1 MKKNRLV
8 RFTSGLVIA
17 LLMAGCNGQEE
28 RKEEEILSGHDT
40 REILRIADTQSPTSL
55 DPAQSWDSW
64 YTSRWGITETLF
76 RLDENLE
83 PQPYLVE
90 RYEMIDPTTWKL
102 VLKEDITF
110 HNGKVLNAEA
120 VKLSW
125 ERTKEINARFEELT
139 YIEDMTAE
147 GLTLTVITT
156 DPVPAFINAL
166 AEPITG
172 IIDVTSE
179 ENPAIKPI
187 GTGPF
192 QAVSYEVRTRA
203 EVEKYDEYWGGE
215 PEIDGAEIR
224 IIGDTSTLAMAQQ
237 SGEIDVSV
245 SMPSTSLE
253 LFSDAER
260 YNVQGVPGSR
270 AQILFLNFEKDAIKE
285 LAVRK
290 ALSMIIDKESYA
302 KILNKNASVKA
313 TGLYPD
319 FMDFGATE
327 GYAYNMEE
335 AMRILDDAGITDSN
349 GDGVREIAGENIS
362 LKLVT
367 YSTKAELP
375 NYANSVSSAAKEAG
389 IEILVEVHESV
400 SEYQKSGDF
409 DLMLVSF
416 TMVPTGDPQY
426 FANIAF
432 RTEGSSNYG
441 KYSSSE
447 VDQLIAELETEFD
460 KTRRTEKAKMIQE
473 KILEDAAY
481 IVIGHAKY
489 YYVMNEK
496 VKGLHTNPSE
506 YYLLDAQV
514 SIEK

>member
-1 MKKNRLV
+1 MKKNRVV
-8 RFTSGLVIA
+8 RFTAGLVIA
-17 LLMAGCNGQEE
+17 LLMAGCNDQEE
-28 RKEEEILSGHDT
+28 RKDEEILAGQDNK
-40 REILRIADTQSPTSL
+40 EILRIADTQSPTSL

-90 RYEMIDPTTWKL
+90 RYEMINPTTWKL
-102 VLKEDITF
+102 VLNQNITF
-110 HNGKVLNAEA
+110 HNGKALNAEA

-125 ERTKEINARFEELT
+125 ERTKEINARFRELT

-147 GLTLTVITT
+147 GLTLTVSTT

-179 ENPAIKPI
+179 EDPAIKPI

-203 EVEKYDEYWGGE
+203 EVKKYEKYWGGE
-215 PEIDGAEIR
+215 PDIDGAIIR
-224 IIGDTSTLAMAQQ
+224 IIGDTSTMAMAQQ

-285 LAVRK
+285 HAVRK

-302 KILNKNASVKA
+302 TILNKNASVKA

-327 GYAYNMEE
+327 GYAYDMQG
-335 AMRILDDAGITDSN
+335 AMRILDDAGIMDSN
-349 GDGVREIAGENIS
+349 GDGIREIGGENIS

-375 NYANSVSSAAKEAG
+375 NYANSVASAAKEAG

-400 SEYQKSGDF
+400 SEHQKSGDF

-432 RTEGSSNYG
+432 RTDGSSNYG
-441 KYSSSE
+441 KYSNSE
-447 VDQLIAELETEFD
+447 VDRLIAELETEFD
-460 KTRRTEKAKMIQE
+460 KTRRTEKTKMIQE

-481 IVIGHAKY
+481 IVMGHAKY

-506 YYLLDAQV
+506 YYLLDAQI